1 MRPQNFYLYC
11 KNFHFFA
18 SKMQKNHEFQIP
30 FLKDL
35 LCLPMIR
42 LSNIYGKA
50 SLHER
55 DMNFIHL
62 SLEMILALNFV
73 EWTSRALEAED
84 QTLPR
89 KLKTTS

>member
-1 MRPQNFYLYC
+1 MTWDVLVAFLRVVCEYLAEYYWT
-11 KNFHFFA
+11 
-18 SKMQKNHEFQIP
+18 
-30 FLKDL
+30 
-35 LCLPMIR
+35 
-42 LSNIYGKA
+42 NIYEKA
-50 SLHER
+50 SRHER
-55 DMNFIHL
+55 DMNFFHL